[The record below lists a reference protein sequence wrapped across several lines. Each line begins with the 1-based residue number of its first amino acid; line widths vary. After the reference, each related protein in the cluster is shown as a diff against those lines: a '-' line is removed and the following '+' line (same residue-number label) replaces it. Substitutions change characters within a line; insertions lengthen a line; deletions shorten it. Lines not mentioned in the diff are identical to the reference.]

1 MRTPRSRAGRRE
13 WAGLAVLALPVLML
27 SINNSALHLVLPTL
41 SADLAATGPQLLWIV
56 DVHGFTT
63 AALLI
68 TMGSLGDRIGHR
80 RLLLTGTAVFG
91 AATLLAAF
99 APNAEVLILTRA
111 LSGAAG
117 ATLMPTSLA
126 LLRMM
131 FQAPEQRAAAI
142 SWWVTGFITGN
153 VLGPVAGGLLMELA
167 GWRSVFLLGVPVLAL
182 LLVTGPFLLPEQR
195 DRSSGRPDFTSSLL
209 SAAAVV
215 LFVYGLKELSTGAQ
229 RLVPA
234 LAILGGL
241 VVGYAFVRRQRRSPQ
256 PMLDLSLLRDRAFTA
271 PLLAVTLMVFT
282 TAGTT
287 LLLAQHLQGVL
298 GLPPL
303 QAAIWLL
310 PSTVA
315 GIALTATSSMFTRR
329 FRPTVL
335 LTAGLAIA
343 AVGAGLLAVADGP
356 TAPALLV
363 LGMIVLRIGAVPVMT
378 AGTSAIID
386 AAPAERAGSATAFK
400 ETCGELGIALGVTVL
415 GSVGTAVYRGALGD
429 AVPSAVGSEAAEAAR
444 GGIGAAVELAARL
457 PRAEGLEL
465 LDRAREAW
473 TEALHVSTAIG
484 AALLVGAA
492 FLVWRAAPRKVAET
506 SR

>member
-1 MRTPRSRAGRRE
+1 MRTTRSRAGRRE
-13 WAGLAVLALPVLML
+13 WAGLAVLSLPMLLL

-56 DVHGFTT
+56 DAHGFAT

-80 RLLLTGTAVFG
+80 GLLLAGTAAFG
-91 AATLLAAF
+91 TATVLAAF
-99 APNAEVLILTRA
+99 APSAEVLVLTRA
-111 LSGAAG
+111 LAGAAG
-117 ATLMPTSLA
+117 AALMPTTLA
-126 LLRMM
+126 LLRAM
-131 FQAPEQRAAAI
+131 FQVPEQRAAAI
-142 SWWVTGFITGN
+142 SWWVTGFIAGN
-153 VLGPVAGGLLMELA
+153 VLGPVAGGLLLELA

-195 DRSSGRPDFTSSLL
+195 DRTGGKPDFTSSLL
-209 SAAAVV
+209 SAATVV
-215 LFVYGLKELSTGAQ
+215 LFVYGLKELSTGSG
-229 RLVPA
+229 RLVPG

-241 VVGYAFVRRQRRSPQ
+241 VLGWAFVRRQRRSPQ
-256 PMLDLSLLRDRAFTA
+256 PMLDLSLLGDRAFTA

-315 GIALTATSSMFTRR
+315 GIALSAASSALTRR

-335 LTAGLAIA
+335 LTAGLLVA
-343 AVGAGLLAVADGP
+343 AAGTGLLAVADGP
-356 TAPALLV
+356 AAPVLLV
-363 LGMIVLRIGAVPVMT
+363 IGMIVLRLGAVPVMT
-378 AGTSAIID
+378 ASTSAIID
-386 AAPAERAGSATAFK
+386 AVPAERAGSATALK

-415 GSVGTAVYRGALGD
+415 GSIGAAAYRSGLGD
-429 AVPSAVGSEAAEAAR
+429 AVPGTAGAEAAEAAR

-457 PRAEGLEL
+457 PRAEGGEL

-473 TEALHVSTAIG
+473 TAALHVSTAVGTAVLIG
-484 AALLVGAA
+484 AALLV
-492 FLVWRAAPRKVAET
+492 WRAAQRK
-506 SR
+506 R